1 MAKYKLTVTDTETG
15 DVCYEFEAKC
25 IIAGISND
33 DERKALALSQ
43 CNINNL
49 ACAVASAREA
59 IKGVEK
65 THPELG
71 LFVRIIEKSDGNA
84 DENDPKED

>member
-1 MAKYKLTVTDTETG
+1 MAKYKLTVTDTEAG

-25 IIAGISND
+25 IIAGISNN

-43 CNINNL
+43 CNAIDL
-49 ACAVASAREA
+49 AGAVASARKA

-65 THPELG
+65 THPEIGFL
-71 LFVRIIEKSDGNA
+71 VRVIEK
-84 DENDPKED
+84 ND